1 VAPAVRILRQRDGAK
16 RARALGFSLIE
27 LVVVVAIVGILAAIS
42 YPLYLE
48 QMRRSARVEMQSFAT
63 TAASRQSQFL
73 VDRRRYAAS
82 LDALGVPLPSA
93 LTTKYSVVVAAVDGP
108 PPAYTI
114 TATAIGSQARDKC
127 PTLVLDNAGNR
138 APAGCW

>member
-1 VAPAVRILRQRDGAK
+1 MAAIVPAQLTVRSRRS
-16 RARALGFSLIE
+16 RGFSLVE
-27 LVVVVAIVGILAAIS
+27 LVVVVALVGILAAIA

-48 QMRRSARVEMQSFAT
+48 QMRRSARSEMQSLAT

-73 VDRRRYAAS
+73 VDRRRYASS
-82 LDALGVPLPSA
+82 LDALGVGVPSSLA
-93 LTTKYSVVVAAVDGP
+93 SKYSVVVAAVDGP

-114 TATAIGSQARDKC
+114 TATAIGKQAYDKC

-138 APAGCW
+138 TPAECW

>member
-1 VAPAVRILRQRDGAK
+1 VAPALRIHRQVGGAK
-16 RARALGFSLIE
+16 RARSRGFSLIE
-27 LVVVVAIVGILAAIS
+27 LAVVVVIVGILAAIS

-48 QMRRSARVEMQSFAT
+48 QTRRSARVEMQSLAT

-73 VDRRRYAAS
+73 VDRRRYATS
-82 LDALGVPLPSA
+82 LDALGVALPSA
-93 LTTKYSVVVAAVDGP
+93 LTSKYAVVVAAVDGP

-114 TATAIGSQARDKC
+114 TATAIGAQARDKC

-138 APAGCW
+138 TPAGCW

>member
-1 VAPAVRILRQRDGAK
+1 MKANATRNGSRNC
-16 RARALGFSLIE
+16 ARSRGFSLIE
-27 LVVVVAIVGILAAIS
+27 LVIAVAIVAILAAIA
-42 YPLYLE
+42 YPLYTE
-48 QMRRSARVEMQSFAT
+48 QMRRSARSEMQSLAT

-82 LDALGVPLPSA
+82 LDALNVALPSS
-93 LTTKYSVVVAAVDGP
+93 LTSKYSVVVAAVDGP

-114 TATAIGSQARDKC
+114 TATAIGAQSRDKC

-138 APAGCW
+138 TPAGCW